1 MSSLEQ
7 EDVKGTLT
15 LTKHAIATSAKL
27 HTCQSIKIIMDKEPK
42 AVRRVLNPV
51 DRISEILFGLIMAL
65 SFTCTIR
72 IAHVDRTDVRD
83 ELFAAIGC
91 NTSWGLVDAIMFILT
106 ELAERRRNITILDHV
121 RKNIN
126 EENAKQFIA
135 DSLPPI
141 VASVLNNEQLEAI
154 RKALLEVPNSSLY
167 SGVTLTDVK
176 MAIGIFL
183 LVFLST
189 FPIALPFVLT
199 GDVQLAFHISNLV
212 AVVLLFFSG
221 WLLAKYSGYN
231 RWLMSFI
238 TTFIGIILI
247 VITIILGG

>member
-1 MSSLEQ
+1 
-7 EDVKGTLT
+7 
-15 LTKHAIATSAKL
+15 
-27 HTCQSIKIIMDKEPK
+27 MDKEPM
-42 AVRRVLNPV
+42 AVRRLLNPV

-106 ELAERRRNITILDHV
+106 ELAERRRNVTILDHV
-121 RKNIN
+121 RNTNN
-126 EENAKQFIA
+126 EEKGKQFIA
-135 DSLPPI
+135 DALPPI
-141 VASVLNNEQLEAI
+141 IASVLDNGQMEYI
-154 RKALLEVPNSSLY
+154 RKALLVVPESSIRL
-167 SGVTLTDVK
+167 GVTLTDVK
-176 MAIGIFL
+176 MAAGIFL

-189 FPIALPFVLT
+189 FPVALPFVLT

-212 AVVLLFFSG
+212 AILLLFFSG

-231 RWLMSFI
+231 RWLTSLVI
-238 TTFIGIILI
+238 TFIGII
-247 VITIILGG
+247 

>member
-1 MSSLEQ
+1 
-7 EDVKGTLT
+7 
-15 LTKHAIATSAKL
+15 
-27 HTCQSIKIIMDKEPK
+27 MDKERM
-42 AVRRVLNPV
+42 AVRRLLNPV
-51 DRISEILFGLIMAL
+51 DRISEILFGLIMVL

-72 IAHVDRTDVRD
+72 IAHVDRTDVKD

-106 ELAERRRNITILDHV
+106 ELAERRRNATILDHV
-121 RKNIN
+121 RNTRN
-126 EENAKQFIA
+126 EENARQFIA
-135 DSLPPI
+135 YALPPI
-141 VASVLNNEQLEAI
+141 VASVLDNEQLECI
-154 RKALLEVPNSSLY
+154 RKALSKVPESSIRL
-167 SGVTLTDVK
+167 GVTLTDVK
-176 MAIGIFL
+176 KAIGIFL

-189 FPIALPFVLT
+189 FPIALPFILT

-231 RWLMSFI
+231 RWLMSFV
-238 TTFIGIILI
+238 TTFIGIILV